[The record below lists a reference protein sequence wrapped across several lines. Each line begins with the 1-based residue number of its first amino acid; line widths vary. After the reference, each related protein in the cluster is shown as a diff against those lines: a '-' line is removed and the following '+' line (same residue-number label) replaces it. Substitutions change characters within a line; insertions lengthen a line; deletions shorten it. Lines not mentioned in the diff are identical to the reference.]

1 MKTHNV
7 ILNGKTFYDLAID
20 SDIKTEQGEY
30 YNSGCLL
37 DYDYIK
43 IYYRLIAA
51 DLIKKNQLLILKQLN
66 KWEFVGQLKNVDG
79 VNADGKQSMF
89 ILTIL
94 EKRTKERRLRFSQG
108 R

>member
-51 DLIKKNQLLILKQLN
+51 DLIKKN
-66 KWEFVGQLKNVDG
+66 
-79 VNADGKQSMF
+79 
-89 ILTIL
+89 
-94 EKRTKERRLRFSQG
+94 
-108 R
+108 